1 MKNLKKIAQFILG
14 TIAGEICFL
23 ASCIFVFRIDLIVE
37 LLNSKPSIAL
47 VCLTI
52 GATIGFLVGVL
63 ATYYK
68 LITELNNKNSEVK
81 KLKKDLSKAE
91 KILEQVLPDVITIRK
106 MQAAKS
112 AEEAQTQSAKRAKQV
127 LAEIKGLSDEDDT
140 AKNLEEVIN
149 E

>member
-14 TIAGEICFL
+14 TIAGGICFL
-23 ASCIFVFRIDLIVE
+23 ALSFFLFRIDLIVE
-37 LLNSKPSIAL
+37 FLNSKPSIAL

-63 ATYYK
+63 WTYYK

-81 KLKKDLSKAE
+81 KLKKELSKAE
-91 KILEQVLPDVITIRK
+91 KILEQVLPDVVTIRK

-112 AEEAQTQSAKRAKQV
+112 AEEAKNQAGIRAKQV
-127 LAEIKGLSDEDDT
+127 LSEIQDLSESSEDVS
-140 AKNLEEVIN
+140 EEEN
-149 E
+149 